1 MADEGPGS
9 IAGSKLP
16 ETEGLIP
23 GRGES
28 VGTVRRDDLCIQ
40 LVISRSP
47 SQTFHTQSETIW
59 E

>member
-1 MADEGPGS
+1 MADEGTGGVAS
-9 IAGSKLP
+9 SKLP

-28 VGTVRRDDLCIQ
+28 VGTVRRDDLYSI
-40 LVISRSP
+40 RDK
-47 SQTFHTQSETIW
+47 SQPESDIHTQSETIW